1 MRVNPLRGDLVH
13 NFLNFLRKPFPV
25 RAQCACRFRLRT
37 DKRHARQTRTH
48 THTHTQTDRQF
59 ELYILGELRIDI
71 NLIFYIILQNNN
83 FWSLINNLDKV
94 LLNLVA
100 FAFFHILHVT
110 SFVFVMMAI
119 CSSIKR
125 ITIYSRIFVFCI
137 SYSRM

>member
-1 MRVNPLRGDLVH
+1 MPISVANGQKTCPPNVN
-13 NFLNFLRKPFPV
+13 
-25 RAQCACRFRLRT
+25 
-37 DKRHARQTRTH
+37 TH
-48 THTHTQTDRQF
+48 RQF

-83 FWSLINNLDKV
+83 FWSLTNNLDKV
-94 LLNLVA
+94 LLNIVA